1 MSIQFLRL
9 TAALAIAL
17 MPVLPK
23 SALAYPAVGSAESV
37 FCYMQTSDG
46 RILNLNALCSSA
58 KGTQKPQTAALN
70 GKVVIGAMNYDG
82 NVLAGQA
89 INQTGR
95 SVKGITINYAVVD
108 RDGKEVDFGSIQAQV
123 PIIPAGGSAAFLDTN
138 SHPGATV
145 KIVSVDWV
153 EI

>member
-1 MSIQFLRL
+1 MSIEFLRL

-23 SALAYPAVGSAESV
+23 SALAYPAVSSPESV

-46 RILNLNALCSSA
+46 RILNLNTLCVNA
-58 KGTQKPQTAALN
+58 QGTQKPQTAALN
-70 GKVVIGAMNYDG
+70 GKVVVGAIDYDG
-82 NVLAGQA
+82 NVLMGQA

-108 RDGKEVDFGSIQAQV
+108 KEGKEVDFGSVQAQV
-123 PIIPAGGSAAFLDTN
+123 PIIPAGGSAAFRDTN

-145 KIVSVDWV
+145 NIVSVDWV